1 MAGHSKFANIK
12 HKKERNDAK
21 KGKIFTKI
29 GREIVVAVRQG
40 GPDPSINASLND
52 VINKAKSNNMPNDTI
67 TRAIKRA
74 SGEGANVEYERIVY
88 EGYGTSGVAVMVEC
102 LTDNKTEQQ
111 QMCAMGFQNMEVTLV
126 QQDVLVIFL
135 IKKDKLF

>member
-1 MAGHSKFANIK
+1 MMQ
-12 HKKERNDAK
+12 K

-40 GPDPSINASLND
+40 GPDPSLNSSLND

-74 SGEGANVEYERIVY
+74 SGEGVMLNMNVL
-88 EGYGTSGVAVMVEC
+88 SM
-102 LTDNKTEQQ
+102 K
-111 QMCAMGFQNMEVTLV
+111 VTVFREWQLWWNA
-126 QQDVLVIFL
+126 
-135 IKKDKLF
+135 